1 MEEQKNHIDRL
12 IEHGGTY
19 LKNKQD
25 LIQLNVTEKT
35 VVMSSSAISSGFI
48 LAILLFALVFLG
60 IALALWIGKAM
71 NNQIAGFAIVGA
83 VYLLLTI
90 ILLLAKRS
98 IIERPIMNA
107 MIRQNQPTIKGVA
120 IQNIDQLQAE
130 VVRLKNE
137 CDAGEKLVRED
148 LATLRND
155 LKPSNILLNIIS
167 GVTGIRFNAD
177 ALGKGGILYGLSLLL
192 QRLMLKAEK
201 KAEDT
206 AYGLIDVLFKRIQ
219 DFVHRHTSHDARR
232 DERADEPKKDA

>member
-1 MEEQKNHIDRL
+1 
-12 IEHGGTY
+12 
-19 LKNKQD
+19 
-25 LIQLNVTEKT
+25 
-35 VVMSSSAISSGFI
+35 
-48 LAILLFALVFLG
+48 
-60 IALALWIGKAM
+60 
-71 NNQIAGFAIVGA
+71 
-83 VYLLLTI
+83 
-90 ILLLAKRS
+90 
-98 IIERPIMNA
+98 
-107 MIRQNQPTIKGVA
+107 
-120 IQNIDQLQAE
+120 
-130 VVRLKNE
+130 VRLKNE